1 MFFNKLLTHHTNR
14 AAGSSGVEAGEL
26 ADRHQPARRVKFRIM
41 RKILV
46 VLGLLAVA
54 ALPPAVAAP
63 FAVPGQPSEYASL
76 LASLKAGN
84 TAIDYTRLRL
94 SYMDSPEYKAAK
106 DTSKSEHAMFEELDK
121 KDYPAALKDA
131 EAVLES
137 NYANIDAHYVALVA
151 NREMGATD
159 KAEFHRTVFRGLIN
173 SIRSSGDGKS
183 MKTAWVVINVH
194 EEYVMLRV
202 LGFRPSQQS
211 LVNKDGHSYD
221 VMKVKNAEDGTEQTF
236 YFNVDIPFKH
246 YGF

>member
-1 MFFNKLLTHHTNR
+1 
-14 AAGSSGVEAGEL
+14 
-26 ADRHQPARRVKFRIM
+26 M
-41 RKILV
+41 RNILV

-54 ALPPAVAAP
+54 ALPPAVAA
-63 FAVPGQPSEYASL
+63 QDRPSEYATL

-84 TAIDYTRLRL
+84 TSIDYTRLRL

-106 DTSKSEHAMFEELDK
+106 DVSKSEEAMSDALNK

-137 NYANIDAHYVALVA
+137 NYVNIDAHFVALVA
-151 NREMGATD
+151 NQEMGAMD
-159 KAEFHRTVFRGLIN
+159 KAEFHRTVFRGLLN
-173 SIRSSGDGKS
+173 SIRNSGDGKS
-183 MKTAWVVINVH
+183 LETAWVVINVH
-194 EEYVMLRV
+194 EEYVLLRV

-211 LVNKDGHSYD
+211 LVNQNGHSYD

>member
-1 MFFNKLLTHHTNR
+1 
-14 AAGSSGVEAGEL
+14 
-26 ADRHQPARRVKFRIM
+26 M

-46 VLGLLAVA
+46 VLGLLVVA

-63 FAVPGQPSEYASL
+63 ASEYAML
-76 LASLKAGN
+76 LASLKAGK
-84 TAIDYTRLRL
+84 TDIDYTRLRL

-106 DTSKSEHAMFEELDK
+106 DVSKSENAMTEALNK

-131 EAVLES
+131 ETVLES
-137 NYANIDAHYVALVA
+137 NYVNIDAHYVAFVA
-151 NREMGATD
+151 NKEMGATD
-159 KAEFHRTVFRGLIN
+159 KAQFHRTVFRGLTD
-173 SIRSSGDGKS
+173 SIRNSGDGKS
-183 MKTAWVVINVH
+183 PATAWVVINVH

-211 LVNKDGHSYD
+211 LVNQDGHSYD

>member
-1 MFFNKLLTHHTNR
+1 
-14 AAGSSGVEAGEL
+14 
-26 ADRHQPARRVKFRIM
+26 M
-41 RKILV
+41 RKTLLV
-46 VLGLLAVA
+46 LALLAVA

-63 FAVPGQPSEYASL
+63 DQPSEYATL

-84 TAIDYTRLRL
+84 TAIDYARLRL

-106 DTSKSEHAMFEELDK
+106 DVSKSEDAMTDALNK

-137 NYANIDAHYVALVA
+137 NYVNIDAHYVALVA
-151 NREMGATD
+151 NRELGAMD

-173 SIRSSGDGKS
+173 SIRNSGDGKS
-183 MKTAWVVINVH
+183 LEKAWVVINVH

-202 LGFRPSQQS
+202 LGFRPSEQS
-211 LVNKDGHSYD
+211 LVHKDGHSYD

-236 YFNVDIPFKH
+236 CFNVDIPFKH

>member
-1 MFFNKLLTHHTNR
+1 
-14 AAGSSGVEAGEL
+14 
-26 ADRHQPARRVKFRIM
+26 M

-46 VLGLLAVA
+46 VFGLLAVA
-54 ALPPAVAAP
+54 ALHPAVAAP
-63 FAVPGQPSEYASL
+63 ASEYATL

-84 TAIDYTRLRL
+84 TDIDYTRLRL

-106 DTSKSEHAMFEELDK
+106 DTSGPEKAMFEALNK
-121 KDYPAALKDA
+121 KDYPAVLKDA

-137 NYANIDAHYVALVA
+137 NYVNIDAHYVALVA

-173 SIRSSGDGKS
+173 SIRNSGDGKS
-183 MKTAWVVINVH
+183 PETAWVVINVH
-194 EEYVMLRV
+194 EEYVLLQVM
-202 LGFRPSQQS
+202 GFMRLSIQQS
-211 LVNKDGHSYD
+211 LIHKNGHSYD
-221 VMKVKNAEDGTEQTF
+221 EMKAKNAEDGTEQTF

>member
-1 MFFNKLLTHHTNR
+1 
-14 AAGSSGVEAGEL
+14 
-26 ADRHQPARRVKFRIM
+26 M
-41 RKILV
+41 RKILLA
-46 VLGLLAVA
+46 LGLQAVV
-54 ALPPAVAAP
+54 ALPPAVALQD
-63 FAVPGQPSEYASL
+63 QPSEYAVL

-84 TAIDYTRLRL
+84 TDIDYTRLRL

-106 DTSKSEHAMFEELDK
+106 DVSKSEEAMSDELNK

-131 EAVLES
+131 QAVLES
-137 NYANIDAHYVALVA
+137 NYVNIDAHYVALLA
-151 NREMGATD
+151 NREMGAMD

-173 SIRSSGDGKS
+173 SIRNSGDGKS
-183 MKTAWVVINVH
+183 LETAWVVINVH

-202 LGFRPSQQS
+202 LGYRPSQQS
-211 LVNKDGHSYD
+211 LVNQKGHSYD